1 MPGGHQP
8 RPWRWID
15 PAARAYPARMQMHT
29 RWREP
34 LAGLR
39 QKVREAGLSLHA
51 AAVAYNAFLALVPL
65 AVALVGAG
73 AFIGRSAEVLNRV
86 RVTLE
91 AVAPGA
97 VSEFIVSLFT
107 EAGARLGGRQ
117 GWVIVPSVLV
127 ALFLGSRAVVALQK
141 ALAGAEERVEARR
154 GPTLRLVALGLTV
167 GGGLALAVISL
178 LLVFGGRLLAF
189 VEEWTG
195 MGALVV
201 LWEWL
206 RVPASALG
214 LFLFLLAFYRW
225 GPPQPLPRAWLAAL
239 VGTAGALAASLG
251 FGLYLA
257 LAPELGST
265 FGVLGAVAIALVWLY
280 AGAYAVLLGA
290 VVVVHTTPGG
300 NGR

>member
-1 MPGGHQP
+1 MPGGQKA
-8 RPWRWID
+8 RPGRWID
-15 PAARAYPARMQMHT
+15 HAARAYPAGMQLYT

-39 QKVREAGLSLHA
+39 RKVGKAGLSLHA

-73 AFIGRSAEVLNRV
+73 AFIGRSAEVLDRV
-86 RVTLE
+86 RLTLD
-91 AVAPGA
+91 AVAPEA
-97 VSEFIVSLFT
+97 VSEFIIDLFI
-107 EAGARLGGRQ
+107 EAGARLGGQQ
-117 GWVIVPSVLV
+117 GWVIVPSALL
-127 ALFLGSRAVVALQK
+127 ALFLGSRAVVSLQK

-195 MGALVV
+195 MGVLVV

-206 RVPASALG
+206 RVPVSALG

-239 VGTAGALAASLG
+239 VGTAGASAASLG

-257 LAPELGST
+257 LAPELGAT
-265 FGVLGAVAIALVWLY
+265 FGVLGAVASALVWLY
-280 AGAYAVLLGA
+280 AGAYAILLGA
-290 VVVVHTTPGG
+290 VLVVYTTPSG
-300 NGR
+300 NGQ